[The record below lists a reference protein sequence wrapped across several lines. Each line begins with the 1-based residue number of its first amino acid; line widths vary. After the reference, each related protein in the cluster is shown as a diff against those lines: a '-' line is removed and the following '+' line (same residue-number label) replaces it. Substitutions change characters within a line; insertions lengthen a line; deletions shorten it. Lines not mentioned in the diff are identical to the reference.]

1 MARTTA
7 PLLGFEA
14 SGQIGKT
21 MVYGKW
27 RGVRYSRR
35 YVIPAN
41 PRTVAQT
48 TTRTTFSKLREIWK
62 VLPAVGRAPWDSFAT
77 GRQFLGLNAFIGEN
91 MRVIRGDADMD
102 DFIGSPGARG
112 GLAPSATL
120 IAQGSGTGEIDI
132 TLTNPTLPAGWT
144 FESANAIAFPQQ
156 DPAVDFVLPMKSG
169 TELVANTLFTLTGFT
184 TALACVCAAWLILRK
199 PNGELAYSVGVTSAV
214 TAGV

>member
-1 MARTTA
+1 MSRTTA

-27 RGVRYSRR
+27 RGVRYARR
-35 YVIPAN
+35 YVVPAN
-41 PRTVAQT
+41 PNTTAQQ

-62 VLPAVGRAPWDSFAT
+62 VLPSVGRAPWDAFAT

-112 GLAPSATL
+112 GLAPASVV
-120 IAQGSGTGEIDI
+120 IAQGSSTGEIDV
-132 TLTNPTLPAGWT
+132 TVTNPTLPSGWT
-144 FESANAIAFPQQ
+144 FLSANAIAFPQQ
-156 DPAVDFVLPMKSG
+156 DPAVDFVLPIASD

-184 TALACVCAAWLILRK
+184 AAQACVCAAWLILTK
-199 PNGELAYSVGVTSAV
+199 PNGELAYSVGTTTAVSAG
-214 TAGV
+214 A